1 LITRQAAAPHIP
13 SGGRV
18 LFFSSSLT
26 ALSAIA
32 PGYLL
37 YAATKGAV
45 EQMSRVLAKDFGRKG
60 ITVNT
65 ISPGPIAT
73 AAFYEGKTE
82 EMVTMMGNLNPMGRI
97 GTPEEIARVVAWV
110 SGDESSW
117 VNGQNLR
124 VNGGMTVG

>member
-1 LITRQAAAPHIP
+1 
-13 SGGRV
+13 
-18 LFFSSSLT
+18 
-26 ALSAIA
+26 
-32 PGYLL
+32 LL

-65 ISPGPIAT
+65 ISPGPIGT
-73 AAFYEGKTE
+73 GAFYEGKTE
-82 EMVTMMGNLNPMGRI
+82 EMVTMLGNLSPVGRI